1 VSRVLAL
8 LCLSLLLGCAV
19 ARVRMADGSHCEVVA
34 ISQTHARCCA
44 AFGTMSSVGGAFTGP
59 CAEADGGSMST
70 TFASVL
76 AALISAAITIA
87 AHGGF

>member
-1 VSRVLAL
+1 VTRLVLLAL
-8 LCLSLLLGCAV
+8 VLLASCAV
-19 ARVRMADGSHCEVVA
+19 ARVRMADGAHCEVIA

-44 AFGTMSSVGGAFTGP
+44 EPGTMTSVGGAFTGP

-76 AALISAAITIA
+76 AALISAAVTVA

>member
-1 VSRVLAL
+1 VRFLFLAL
-8 LCLSLLLGCAV
+8 LLLSSCAV
-19 ARVRMADGSHCEVVA
+19 ARVRMADGAHCEVVA

-44 AFGTMSSVGGAFTGP
+44 EPGTMTSVGGAFTGA

-70 TFASVL
+70 TFATVL
-76 AALISAAITIA
+76 AALISAAVTIA